1 MAKITEVE
9 QTMIKGTVTY
19 ADQVIEK
26 MVGHALQHVPGLLS
40 ISGGFFTDIKNKL
53 INSSDVREGIN
64 VEVGSKQV
72 ATDLKIV
79 VEYGKDIP
87 EIVETMKS
95 IIGAEVKKMT
105 HLEVVELNVGVVDI
119 NTREEFEAESVTLQD
134 RVASATQTTG
144 EVIGNQASK
153 AGDFVSTQTEV
164 VKNKLE
170 SSRVQYSRTHFCAI
184 RDNYL
189 GNRCVI

>member
-9 QTMIKGTVTY
+9 QTLIKGTVTY
-19 ADQVIEK
+19 ADQVIER
-26 MVGHALQHVPGLLS
+26 MIGHALQHVPGLLS

-95 IIGAEVKKMT
+95 IIGTEVKKMT
-105 HLEVVELNVGVVDI
+105 HLEVVEVNVEVVDI
-119 NTREEFEAESVTLQD
+119 KTREEFEAESVTLQD
-134 RVASATQTTG
+134 RVASATQATG

-153 AGDFVSTQTEV
+153 AGDFVTTQTEV
-164 VKNKLE
+164 VKDKLE
-170 SSRVQYSRTHFCAI
+170 SSRVQ
-184 RDNYL
+184 
-189 GNRCVI
+189 

>member
-9 QTMIKGTVTY
+9 QTLIKGTATY
-19 ADQVIEK
+19 ADQKNEK

-95 IIGAEVKKMT
+95 IIGTEVKKMT
-105 HLEVVELNVGVVDI
+105 HLEVVEVNVEVVDI
-119 NTREEFEAESVTLQD
+119 KTREEFEAESVTLQD
-134 RVASATQTTG
+134 RVASATQATG

-153 AGDFVSTQTEV
+153 AGDFVTTQTEV
-164 VKNKLE
+164 VKDKLE
-170 SSRVQYSRTHFCAI
+170 SSRVQ
-184 RDNYL
+184 
-189 GNRCVI
+189 

>member
-1 MAKITEVE
+1 MAKITEVG
-9 QTMIKGTVTY
+9 QTLIKGTVTY

-26 MVGHALQHVPGLLS
+26 MIGHALQHVPGLLS
-40 ISGGFFTDIKNKL
+40 ISGGFFTNIKNKL

-105 HLEVVELNVGVVDI
+105 HLEVVEVNVEVVDI
-119 NTREEFEAESVTLQD
+119 KTREEFEAESVTLQD
-134 RVASATQTTG
+134 RVASATQATG

-153 AGDFVSTQTEV
+153 AGDFVTTQTEV
-164 VKNKLE
+164 VKDKLE
-170 SSRVQYSRTHFCAI
+170 SSRVQ
-184 RDNYL
+184 
-189 GNRCVI
+189 

>member
-1 MAKITEVE
+1 MDKITEVE
-9 QTMIKGTVTY
+9 QTLIKGTVTY

-95 IIGAEVKKMT
+95 IIGTEVKKMT
-105 HLEVVELNVGVVDI
+105 HLEVVEVNVEVVDI
-119 NTREEFEAESVTLQD
+119 KTREEFEAESVTLQD
-134 RVASATQTTG
+134 RVASATQATG

-153 AGDFVSTQTEV
+153 AGDFVTTQTEV
-164 VKNKLE
+164 VKDKLE
-170 SSRVQYSRTHFCAI
+170 SSRVQ
-184 RDNYL
+184 
-189 GNRCVI
+189 

>member
-9 QTMIKGTVTY
+9 QTLIKGTVTY
-19 ADQVIEK
+19 ADQVLEK

-95 IIGAEVKKMT
+95 IIGTEVKKMT
-105 HLEVVELNVGVVDI
+105 HLEVVEVNVEVVDI
-119 NTREEFEAESVTLQD
+119 KTREEFEAESVTLQD
-134 RVASATQTTG
+134 RVASATQATG

-153 AGDFVSTQTEV
+153 AGDFVTTQTEV
-164 VKNKLE
+164 VKDKLE
-170 SSRVQYSRTHFCAI
+170 SSRVQ
-184 RDNYL
+184 
-189 GNRCVI
+189 

>member
-1 MAKITEVE
+1 MAKITEVG
-9 QTMIKGTVTY
+9 QTLIKGTVTY

-26 MVGHALQHVPGLLS
+26 MIGHALQQVPGLLS
-40 ISGGFFTDIKNKL
+40 ISGGFFTNIKNKL

-105 HLEVVELNVGVVDI
+105 HLEVVEVNVEVVDI
-119 NTREEFEAESVTLQD
+119 KTREEFDAESVTLQD
-134 RVASATQTTG
+134 RVASATQATG
-144 EVIGNQASK
+144 EVIGSQASK
-153 AGDFVSTQTEV
+153 AGDFVTTQTEV
-164 VKNKLE
+164 VKDKLE
-170 SSRVQYSRTHFCAI
+170 SSRVQ
-184 RDNYL
+184 
-189 GNRCVI
+189 

>member
-1 MAKITEVE
+1 MEKITEVE
-9 QTMIKGTVTY
+9 QTLIKGTVTY

-64 VEVGSKQV
+64 VEVGNKQV

-95 IIGAEVKKMT
+95 IIGTEVKKMT
-105 HLEVVELNVGVVDI
+105 HLEVVEVNVEVVDI
-119 NTREEFEAESVTLQD
+119 KTREEFEAESVTLQD
-134 RVASATQTTG
+134 RVASATQATG

-153 AGDFVSTQTEV
+153 AGDFVTTQTEV
-164 VKNKLE
+164 VKDKLE
-170 SSRVQYSRTHFCAI
+170 SSRVQ
-184 RDNYL
+184 
-189 GNRCVI
+189 

>member
-1 MAKITEVE
+1 MAEITEVE
-9 QTMIKGTVTY
+9 QTLIKGTVTY

-95 IIGAEVKKMT
+95 IIGTEVKKMT
-105 HLEVVELNVGVVDI
+105 HLEVVEVNVEVVDI
-119 NTREEFEAESVTLQD
+119 KTREELEAESVTLLD
-134 RVASATQTTG
+134 RVASATQATG

-153 AGDFVSTQTEV
+153 AGDFVTTQTEV
-164 VKNKLE
+164 VKDKLE
-170 SSRVQYSRTHFCAI
+170 SSRVQ
-184 RDNYL
+184 
-189 GNRCVI
+189 

>member
-9 QTMIKGTVTY
+9 QTLIKGTVTY

-105 HLEVVELNVGVVDI
+105 HLEVVEVNVEVVDI
-119 NTREEFEAESVTLQD
+119 KTREEFEAESVTLQD
-134 RVASATQTTG
+134 RVASATQATG

-153 AGDFVSTQTEV
+153 AGDFVTTQTEV
-164 VKNKLE
+164 VKDKLE
-170 SSRVQYSRTHFCAI
+170 SSRVQ
-184 RDNYL
+184 
-189 GNRCVI
+189 

>member
-1 MAKITEVE
+1 MAKITELE
-9 QTMIKGTVTY
+9 QTLIKGTVTY

-40 ISGGFFTDIKNKL
+40 IIGGFFTDIKNKL

-95 IIGAEVKKMT
+95 IIGTEVKKMT
-105 HLEVVELNVGVVDI
+105 HLEVVEVNVEVVDI
-119 NTREEFEAESVTLQD
+119 KTREEFEAESVTLQD
-134 RVASATQTTG
+134 RVASATQATG

-153 AGDFVSTQTEV
+153 AGDFVTTQTEV
-164 VKNKLE
+164 VKDKLE
-170 SSRVQYSRTHFCAI
+170 SSRVQ
-184 RDNYL
+184 
-189 GNRCVI
+189 

>member
-9 QTMIKGTVTY
+9 QTLIKGTVTY

-95 IIGAEVKKMT
+95 IIGTEVKKMT
-105 HLEVVELNVGVVDI
+105 HLEVVEVNVEVVDI
-119 NTREEFEAESVTLQD
+119 KTREEFEAESVTLQD
-134 RVASATQTTG
+134 RVASATEATG

-153 AGDFVSTQTEV
+153 AGDFVTSQTEV
-164 VKNKLE
+164 VKDKLE
-170 SSRVQYSRTHFCAI
+170 SSRVQ
-184 RDNYL
+184 
-189 GNRCVI
+189 

>member
-9 QTMIKGTVTY
+9 QTLIKGTVTY

-95 IIGAEVKKMT
+95 IIGTEVKKMT
-105 HLEVVELNVGVVDI
+105 HLEVVEVNVEVVDI
-119 NTREEFEAESVTLQD
+119 KTREEFEAESVTLQD
-134 RVASATQTTG
+134 RVASATQATG

-153 AGDFVSTQTEV
+153 AGDFVTTQTEV
-164 VKNKLE
+164 VKHKLE
-170 SSRVQYSRTHFCAI
+170 SSRVQ
-184 RDNYL
+184 
-189 GNRCVI
+189 

>member
-9 QTMIKGTVTY
+9 QTLIKGTVTY

-64 VEVGSKQV
+64 VEVGSKHV

-95 IIGAEVKKMT
+95 IIGTEVKKMT
-105 HLEVVELNVGVVDI
+105 HLEVVEVNVEVVDI
-119 NTREEFEAESVTLQD
+119 KTREEFEAESVTLQD
-134 RVASATQTTG
+134 RVASATQATG

-153 AGDFVSTQTEV
+153 AGDFVTTQTEV
-164 VKNKLE
+164 VKDKLE
-170 SSRVQYSRTHFCAI
+170 SSRVQ
-184 RDNYL
+184 
-189 GNRCVI
+189 

>member
-9 QTMIKGTVTY
+9 QTLIKGTVTY
-19 ADQVIEK
+19 AEKKKKK

-95 IIGAEVKKMT
+95 IIGTEVKKMT
-105 HLEVVELNVGVVDI
+105 HLEVVEVNVEVVDI
-119 NTREEFEAESVTLQD
+119 KTREEFEAESVTLQD

-153 AGDFVSTQTEV
+153 AGDFVTTQTEV
-164 VKNKLE
+164 VKDKLE
-170 SSRVQYSRTHFCAI
+170 SSRVQ
-184 RDNYL
+184 
-189 GNRCVI
+189 

>member
-9 QTMIKGTVTY
+9 QTSIKGTVTY

-95 IIGAEVKKMT
+95 IIGTEVKKMT
-105 HLEVVELNVGVVDI
+105 HLEVVEVNVEVVDI
-119 NTREEFEAESVTLQD
+119 KTREEFEAESVTLQD
-134 RVASATQTTG
+134 RVASATQATG

-164 VKNKLE
+164 VKDKLE
-170 SSRVQYSRTHFCAI
+170 SSRVQ
-184 RDNYL
+184 
-189 GNRCVI
+189 

>member
-9 QTMIKGTVTY
+9 QTLIKGTVTY

-95 IIGAEVKKMT
+95 IIGTEVKKMT
-105 HLEVVELNVGVVDI
+105 HLEVVEVDVEVVDI
-119 NTREEFEAESVTLQD
+119 KTREEFEAESVTLQD
-134 RVASATQTTG
+134 RVASATQATG

-153 AGDFVSTQTEV
+153 AGDFVTTQTEV
-164 VKNKLE
+164 VKDKLE
-170 SSRVQYSRTHFCAI
+170 SSRVQ
-184 RDNYL
+184 
-189 GNRCVI
+189 

>member
-9 QTMIKGTVTY
+9 QTLIKGTVTY
-19 ADQVIEK
+19 ADQGIEK
-26 MVGHALQHVPGLLS
+26 MVGHALQHVPGFLS

-95 IIGAEVKKMT
+95 IIGTEVKKMT
-105 HLEVVELNVGVVDI
+105 HLEVVEVNVEVVDI
-119 NTREEFEAESVTLQD
+119 KTREEFEAESVTLQD
-134 RVASATQTTG
+134 RVASATQATG

-153 AGDFVSTQTEV
+153 AGDFVTTQTEV
-164 VKNKLE
+164 VKDKLE
-170 SSRVQYSRTHFCAI
+170 SSRVQ
-184 RDNYL
+184 
-189 GNRCVI
+189 

>member
-9 QTMIKGTVTY
+9 QTLIKGTVTY

-53 INSSDVREGIN
+53 FNSSDVREGIN

-95 IIGAEVKKMT
+95 IIGTEVKKMT
-105 HLEVVELNVGVVDI
+105 HLEVVEVNVEVVDI
-119 NTREEFEAESVTLQD
+119 KTREEFEAESVTLQD
-134 RVASATQTTG
+134 RVASATQATG

-153 AGDFVSTQTEV
+153 AGDFVTTQTEV
-164 VKNKLE
+164 VKDKLE
-170 SSRVQYSRTHFCAI
+170 SSRVQ
-184 RDNYL
+184 
-189 GNRCVI
+189 

>member
-9 QTMIKGTVTY
+9 QTLIKGTVTY

-40 ISGGFFTDIKNKL
+40 ISGGFLTDIKNKL

-95 IIGAEVKKMT
+95 IIGTEVKKMT
-105 HLEVVELNVGVVDI
+105 HLEVVEVNVEVVDI
-119 NTREEFEAESVTLQD
+119 KTREEFEAESVTLQD
-134 RVASATQTTG
+134 RVASATQATG

-153 AGDFVSTQTEV
+153 AGDFVTTQTEV
-164 VKNKLE
+164 VKDKLE
-170 SSRVQYSRTHFCAI
+170 SSRVQ
-184 RDNYL
+184 
-189 GNRCVI
+189 

>member
-9 QTMIKGTVTY
+9 QTLIKGTVTY

-95 IIGAEVKKMT
+95 IIGTEVKKMT
-105 HLEVVELNVGVVDI
+105 QLEVVEVNVEVVDI
-119 NTREEFEAESVTLQD
+119 KTREEFEAESVTLQD
-134 RVASATQTTG
+134 RVASATQATG
-144 EVIGNQASK
+144 EVICNQASK
-153 AGDFVSTQTEV
+153 AGDFVTTQTEV
-164 VKNKLE
+164 VKDKLE
-170 SSRVQYSRTHFCAI
+170 SSRVQ
-184 RDNYL
+184 
-189 GNRCVI
+189 

>member
-9 QTMIKGTVTY
+9 QTLIKGTVTY

-64 VEVGSKQV
+64 VEVGNKQV

-95 IIGAEVKKMT
+95 IIGTEVKKMT
-105 HLEVVELNVGVVDI
+105 HLEVVEVNVEVVDI
-119 NTREEFEAESVTLQD
+119 KTREEFEAESVTLQD

-153 AGDFVSTQTEV
+153 AGDFVTTQTEV
-164 VKNKLE
+164 VKDKLE
-170 SSRVQYSRTHFCAI
+170 SSRVQ
-184 RDNYL
+184 
-189 GNRCVI
+189 

>member
-1 MAKITEVE
+1 MAKITEVG
-9 QTMIKGTVTY
+9 QTLIKGTVTY

-95 IIGAEVKKMT
+95 IIGTEVKKMT
-105 HLEVVELNVGVVDI
+105 HLEVVEVNVEVVDI
-119 NTREEFEAESVTLQD
+119 KTREEFEAESVTLQD
-134 RVASATQTTG
+134 RVASATQATG

-153 AGDFVSTQTEV
+153 AGNFVTTQTEV
-164 VKNKLE
+164 VKDKLE
-170 SSRVQYSRTHFCAI
+170 SSRVQ
-184 RDNYL
+184 
-189 GNRCVI
+189 

>member
-1 MAKITEVE
+1 MAEITEVE
-9 QTMIKGTVTY
+9 QTLIKGTVTY

-95 IIGAEVKKMT
+95 IIGTEVKKMT
-105 HLEVVELNVGVVDI
+105 HLEVVEVNVEVVDI
-119 NTREEFEAESVTLQD
+119 KTREEFEAESVTLQD
-134 RVASATQTTG
+134 RVASATQATG
-144 EVIGNQASK
+144 EVISNQASK

-164 VKNKLE
+164 VKDKLE
-170 SSRVQYSRTHFCAI
+170 SSRVQ
-184 RDNYL
+184 
-189 GNRCVI
+189 

>member
-9 QTMIKGTVTY
+9 QTLIKGTVTY

-95 IIGAEVKKMT
+95 IIGTEVKKMT
-105 HLEVVELNVGVVDI
+105 HLEVVEVNVEVVDI
-119 NTREEFEAESVTLQD
+119 KTREEFEAESVTLQH
-134 RVASATQTTG
+134 RVASATQATG

-153 AGDFVSTQTEV
+153 AGDFVTTQTEV
-164 VKNKLE
+164 VKDKLE
-170 SSRVQYSRTHFCAI
+170 SSRVQ
-184 RDNYL
+184 
-189 GNRCVI
+189 

>member
-9 QTMIKGTVTY
+9 QTLIKGTVTY
-19 ADQVIEK
+19 ADQVIER
-26 MVGHALQHVPGLLS
+26 MIGHALQHVPGLLS

-95 IIGAEVKKMT
+95 IIGTEVKKMT
-105 HLEVVELNVGVVDI
+105 HLEVVEVNVEVVDI
-119 NTREEFEAESVTLQD
+119 KTREEFEAESVTLQD
-134 RVASATQTTG
+134 RVASATQATG
-144 EVIGNQASK
+144 EVISNQASK
-153 AGDFVSTQTEV
+153 AGDFVTTQTEV
-164 VKNKLE
+164 VKDKLE
-170 SSRVQYSRTHFCAI
+170 SSRVQ
-184 RDNYL
+184 
-189 GNRCVI
+189 

>member
-9 QTMIKGTVTY
+9 QTLIKGTVTY

-26 MVGHALQHVPGLLS
+26 MVGHALQHVPSLLS

-95 IIGAEVKKMT
+95 IIGTEVKKMT
-105 HLEVVELNVGVVDI
+105 HLEVVEVNVEVVDI
-119 NTREEFEAESVTLQD
+119 KTREEFEAESVTLQD
-134 RVASATQTTG
+134 RVASATQATG

-153 AGDFVSTQTEV
+153 AGDFVTTQTEV
-164 VKNKLE
+164 VKDKLE
-170 SSRVQYSRTHFCAI
+170 SSRVQ
-184 RDNYL
+184 
-189 GNRCVI
+189 

>member
-9 QTMIKGTVTY
+9 QTLIKGTVTY

-72 ATDLKIV
+72 ATD
-79 VEYGKDIP
+79 
-87 EIVETMKS
+87 
-95 IIGAEVKKMT
+95 
-105 HLEVVELNVGVVDI
+105 
-119 NTREEFEAESVTLQD
+119 
-134 RVASATQTTG
+134 
-144 EVIGNQASK
+144 
-153 AGDFVSTQTEV
+153 
-164 VKNKLE
+164 
-170 SSRVQYSRTHFCAI
+170 
-184 RDNYL
+184 
-189 GNRCVI
+189 

>member
-9 QTMIKGTVTY
+9 QTLIKGTVTY

-95 IIGAEVKKMT
+95 IIGTEVKKMT
-105 HLEVVELNVGVVDI
+105 HLEVVEVNVEVVDI
-119 NTREEFEAESVTLQD
+119 KTREEFEAESVTLQD
-134 RVASATQTTG
+134 RVASATQATG

-153 AGDFVSTQTEV
+153 AGDFVTTQTEV
-164 VKNKLE
+164 KDKLE
-170 SSRVQYSRTHFCAI
+170 SSRVQ
-184 RDNYL
+184 
-189 GNRCVI
+189 

>member
-9 QTMIKGTVTY
+9 QTLIKGTVTY

-95 IIGAEVKKMT
+95 IIGTEVKKMT
-105 HLEVVELNVGVVDI
+105 HLEVVEVNVEVVDI
-119 NTREEFEAESVTLQD
+119 KTREEFEAESVTLQN
-134 RVASATQTTG
+134 RVASATQATG

-153 AGDFVSTQTEV
+153 AGDFVTTQTEV
-164 VKNKLE
+164 VKDKLE
-170 SSRVQYSRTHFCAI
+170 SSRVQ
-184 RDNYL
+184 
-189 GNRCVI
+189 

>member
-9 QTMIKGTVTY
+9 QTLIKGTVTY
-19 ADQVIEK
+19 ADQVIER
-26 MVGHALQHVPGLLS
+26 MIGHALQHVPGLLS

-53 INSSDVREGIN
+53 INSSDVRESIN

-95 IIGAEVKKMT
+95 IIGTEVKKMT
-105 HLEVVELNVGVVDI
+105 HLEVVEVNVEVVDI
-119 NTREEFEAESVTLQD
+119 KTREEFEAESVTLQD
-134 RVASATQTTG
+134 RVASATQATG

-153 AGDFVSTQTEV
+153 AGDFVTTQTEV
-164 VKNKLE
+164 VKDKLE
-170 SSRVQYSRTHFCAI
+170 SSRVQ
-184 RDNYL
+184 
-189 GNRCVI
+189 

>member
-1 MAKITEVE
+1 MEKITEVE
-9 QTMIKGTVTY
+9 QTLIKGTVTY

-26 MVGHALQHVPGLLS
+26 MIGHALQHVPGLLA

-105 HLEVVELNVGVVDI
+105 HLEVVEVNVEVVDI
-119 NTREEFEAESVTLQD
+119 KTREEFEAESVTLQD
-134 RVASATQTTG
+134 RVASATQATG

-153 AGDFVSTQTEV
+153 AGDFVATQTEV
-164 VKNKLE
+164 VKDKLE
-170 SSRVQYSRTHFCAI
+170 SSRVQ
-184 RDNYL
+184 
-189 GNRCVI
+189 

>member
-9 QTMIKGTVTY
+9 QTLIKGTVTY
-19 ADQVIEK
+19 ADQVIER
-26 MVGHALQHVPGLLS
+26 MIGHALQHVPGLLS
-40 ISGGFFTDIKNKL
+40 ISGGFFTGIKNKL

-95 IIGAEVKKMT
+95 IIGTEVKKMT
-105 HLEVVELNVGVVDI
+105 HLEVVEVNVEVVDI
-119 NTREEFEAESVTLQD
+119 KTREEFEAESVTLQD
-134 RVASATQTTG
+134 RVASATQATG

-153 AGDFVSTQTEV
+153 AGDFVTTQTEV
-164 VKNKLE
+164 VKDKLE
-170 SSRVQYSRTHFCAI
+170 SSRVQ
-184 RDNYL
+184 
-189 GNRCVI
+189 

>member
-9 QTMIKGTVTY
+9 QTLIKGTVTY

-53 INSSDVREGIN
+53 INSSDVRGGIN

-95 IIGAEVKKMT
+95 IIGTEVKKMT
-105 HLEVVELNVGVVDI
+105 HLEVVEVNVEVVDI
-119 NTREEFEAESVTLQD
+119 KTREEFEAESVTLQD
-134 RVASATQTTG
+134 RVASATQATG

-153 AGDFVSTQTEV
+153 AGDFVTTQTEV
-164 VKNKLE
+164 VKDKLE
-170 SSRVQYSRTHFCAI
+170 SSRVQ
-184 RDNYL
+184 
-189 GNRCVI
+189 

>member
-1 MAKITEVE
+1 MAEITEVD
-9 QTMIKGTVTY
+9 QTLIKGTVTY
-19 ADQVIEK
+19 ANQVIEK

-95 IIGAEVKKMT
+95 IIGTEVKKMT
-105 HLEVVELNVGVVDI
+105 HLEVVEVNVEVVDI
-119 NTREEFEAESVTLQD
+119 KTREEFEAESVTLQD
-134 RVASATQTTG
+134 RVVSATQTTG

-153 AGDFVSTQTEV
+153 AGDFVTTQTEV
-164 VKNKLE
+164 VKDKLE
-170 SSRVQYSRTHFCAI
+170 SSRVQ
-184 RDNYL
+184 
-189 GNRCVI
+189 

>member
-9 QTMIKGTVTY
+9 QTLIKGTVTY

-95 IIGAEVKKMT
+95 IIGTEVKKMT
-105 HLEVVELNVGVVDI
+105 HLEVVEVNVEVVDI
-119 NTREEFEAESVTLQD
+119 KTREEFEAESVTLQD
-134 RVASATQTTG
+134 RVASATQATG

-153 AGDFVSTQTEV
+153 AGDFVTTQTEA
-164 VKNKLE
+164 VKDKLE
-170 SSRVQYSRTHFCAI
+170 SSRVQ
-184 RDNYL
+184 
-189 GNRCVI
+189 

>member
-9 QTMIKGTVTY
+9 QTLIKGTVTY

-95 IIGAEVKKMT
+95 IIGTEVNKMT
-105 HLEVVELNVGVVDI
+105 HLEVVEVNVEVVDI
-119 NTREEFEAESVTLQD
+119 KTREEFEAESVTLQD
-134 RVASATQTTG
+134 RVASATQATA

-153 AGDFVSTQTEV
+153 AGDFVTTQTEV
-164 VKNKLE
+164 VKDKLE
-170 SSRVQYSRTHFCAI
+170 SSRVQ
-184 RDNYL
+184 
-189 GNRCVI
+189 

>member
-1 MAKITEVE
+1 MAKITEAE
-9 QTMIKGTVTY
+9 QTLIKGTVTY

-64 VEVGSKQV
+64 VEVGNKQV

-95 IIGAEVKKMT
+95 IIGTEVKKMT
-105 HLEVVELNVGVVDI
+105 HLEVVEVNVEVVDI
-119 NTREEFEAESVTLQD
+119 KTREEFEAESVTLQD
-134 RVASATQTTG
+134 RVASATQATG

-153 AGDFVSTQTEV
+153 AGDFVTTQTEV
-164 VKNKLE
+164 VKDKLE
-170 SSRVQYSRTHFCAI
+170 SSRVQ
-184 RDNYL
+184 
-189 GNRCVI
+189 

>member
-9 QTMIKGTVTY
+9 QTLIKGTVTY

-95 IIGAEVKKMT
+95 IIGTEVKKMT
-105 HLEVVELNVGVVDI
+105 HLEVVEVNVEVVDI
-119 NTREEFEAESVTLQD
+119 KTCEEFEAESVTLQD
-134 RVASATQTTG
+134 RVASATQATG

-153 AGDFVSTQTEV
+153 AGDFVTTQTEV
-164 VKNKLE
+164 VKDKLE
-170 SSRVQYSRTHFCAI
+170 SSRVQ
-184 RDNYL
+184 
-189 GNRCVI
+189 

>member
-1 MAKITEVE
+1 MAEITEVD
-9 QTMIKGTVTY
+9 QTLIKGTVTY

-95 IIGAEVKKMT
+95 IIGTEVKKMT
-105 HLEVVELNVGVVDI
+105 HLEVVEVNVEVVDI
-119 NTREEFEAESVTLQD
+119 KTREEFEAESVTLQD
-134 RVASATQTTG
+134 RVASATQATG

-153 AGDFVSTQTEV
+153 AGDFVTTQTEV
-164 VKNKLE
+164 VKDKLE
-170 SSRVQYSRTHFCAI
+170 SSRVQ
-184 RDNYL
+184 
-189 GNRCVI
+189 